1 MRYNNYLSQQER
13 NGVFMTIIGNGKR
26 YVKVNFNSESDFEED
41 IVSASNVLFGDKIV
55 FINPK
60 KKIESKSLG
69 GVIPDGFFFD
79 FNDPTDPQF
88 YIVEVELISH
98 SFFNHVF
105 PQVTKFFAFYKNV
118 KIQKSLVDK
127 LFSVIDNDKQLK
139 SSFKRFLGSNEIYK
153 FLSDIIE
160 SSQNI
165 LLIAN
170 GSFSELQEI
179 TDTYTDTWGKLVK
192 FIEIAKYTSDDNY
205 VYTISPDFDTIQ
217 YFEPQAN
224 QEEDSIEEGIIY
236 TEDFH
241 LEGATEITKNLYY
254 RIKEITL
261 TIDNNLIFNPQKYY
275 ISIRGTKNIAYIKI
289 RKKKIRFVAMLPE
302 SDIQSTIHSYS
313 IATLSQGVQDFY
325 NGPCAAINFTDS
337 SHEDEIND
345 LLKKLINYYRIQD

>member
-1 MRYNNYLSQQER
+1 
-13 NGVFMTIIGNGKR
+13 MTIIGNGKR
-26 YVKVNFNSESDFEED
+26 FEKVVFNSESEFEED
-41 IVSASNVLFGDKIV
+41 IVSSSNMLFGNKII

-105 PQVTKFFAFYKNV
+105 PQITKFFAFYKNV

-127 LFSVIDNDKQLK
+127 LFSVINNDNQLK
-139 SSFKRFLGSNEIYK
+139 SAFRKFLGNSEIYK

-165 LLIAN
+165 LLIADGN
-170 GSFSELQEI
+170 FNELQEI

-192 FIEIAKYTSDDNY
+192 FIEIAKYKSLNDY
-205 VYTISPDFDTIQ
+205 IYTISPDFDTIQ
-217 YFEPQAN
+217 YFEAQIIP
-224 QEEDSIEEGIIY
+224 EEDSLNEGIIY

-241 LEGATEITKNLYY
+241 LEGASEETKSLYH

-261 TIDNNLIFNPQKYY
+261 EIDSDLIFNPQKYY
-275 ISIRGTKNIAYIKI
+275 ISIRGVKNIAYIKI

-302 SDIQSTIHSYS
+302 SEIKSITHYYS
-313 IATLSQGVQDFY
+313 VAPLSQSVQDFY

-337 SHEDEIND
+337 SHEDEISMILN
-345 LLKKLINYYRIQD
+345 KLINNFKTLE